1 MNPLL
6 TALSEP
12 TVSVGAVFKE
22 CLDDERLTGE
32 VQDASALAH
41 PFVSG
46 IDWNAAEAHVARLQR
61 QLAQAV
67 EHQNRSAIR
76 HYKQLLRHSHHAKLL
91 AIRLVTQENPGR
103 KTPGVDGRIALT
115 ASQRDTLLQTIDL
128 ERRPLPVRRVFIPK
142 KNGKLRPLGI
152 PKVNS

>member
-1 MNPLL
+1 MNFP

-12 TVSVGAVFKE
+12 AASLGAVFEE
-22 CLDDERLTGE
+22 CLNDDEEPGMEGNAPSIL
-32 VQDASALAH
+32 LAH

-91 AIRLVTQENPGR
+91 AIRLVT
-103 KTPGVDGRIALT
+103 
-115 ASQRDTLLQTIDL
+115 
-128 ERRPLPVRRVFIPK
+128 
-142 KNGKLRPLGI
+142 
-152 PKVNS
+152 